1 MPPKVRT
8 ANTLVARLLERA
20 AVKSP
25 NPGAPIPN
33 PFLPQK
39 NPQTGRWHGP
49 QYSLRRQKELV
60 KQARVQGIIGL
71 LPPGLKARRE
81 EGAGT
86 GVEDGPTP
94 SGLAVLEWEGEPAPK
109 SNVGIRSTQR
119 RFKGHKWE
127 REAKE
132 RADFVAK
139 RMETMAKRIAETKAA
154 RIQERTKARPSLPF

>member
-1 MPPKVRT
+1 MPAKVRT
-8 ANTLVARLLERA
+8 ANTLVARFLERTA
-20 AVKSP
+20 AQSL
-25 NPGAPIPN
+25 NPGAPVPN

-39 NPQTGRWHGP
+39 NSQTGRWHGP

-60 KQARVQGIIGL
+60 KQARADGAIGL
-71 LPPGLKARRE
+71 LPPGPKARRE
-81 EGAGT
+81 DGAGSRLDA
-86 GVEDGPTP
+86 GSSP
-94 SGLAVLEWEGEPAPK
+94 SRLPALNWEGEPAPQ

-139 RMETMAKRIAETKAA
+139 RMETMAKRIADAKAA
-154 RIQERTKARPSLPF
+154 KIQERTKARPSLPF

>member
-8 ANTLVARLLERA
+8 ANTLVARFLERA
-20 AVKSP
+20 TAQSP
-25 NPGAPIPN
+25 STGAPISN

-39 NPQTGRWHGP
+39 NPQTGRWHDP

-60 KQARVQGIIGL
+60 KQARAQGVIGL

-81 EGAGT
+81 DGAGI
-86 GVEDGPTP
+86 GLEADSTP
-94 SGLAVLEWEGEPAPK
+94 SGLAVLKWEGEPAPI

-139 RMETMAKRIAETKAA
+139 RMETMAKRIAETKAVCFLVGVLYV
-154 RIQERTKARPSLPF
+154 PN

>member
-1 MPPKVRT
+1 MPPKIRT
-8 ANTLVARLLERA
+8 PSTLVARFLERA
-20 AVKSP
+20 VAQSS
-25 NPGAPIPN
+25 NSGAPIAN

-39 NPQTGRWHGP
+39 NSQTGRWHGP

-60 KQARVQGIIGL
+60 KHARAQGAIGL

-81 EGAGT
+81 DGAGVWINT
-86 GVEDGPTP
+86 GAVPNSLPT
-94 SGLAVLEWEGEPAPK
+94 LKWEGEPAPK

-127 REAKE
+127 REARE

-154 RIQERTKARPSLPF
+154 KIQERTKARPSLPF